1 VRILVCPPEFFAVD
15 YVINPWMKG
24 QLGRVDRVLA
34 HTQWSELI
42 EAFARIASVEEIS
55 PRDDSPDMC
64 FTANAGLTAFGRVI
78 PASFR
83 MPERTR
89 EEEPF
94 LDWFARQGFDVV
106 SLSGE
111 DSFEG
116 EGDALFQPGEPLLW
130 AGYGVRSALET
141 HSVLGETFGAEVVSL
156 RLVDPRFY
164 HLDTCF
170 APLPDGR
177 LIYYPAAFD
186 ARSRRRIE
194 RRIPAAKRIMV
205 DEKDAI
211 GFACNILRIE
221 DQLFL
226 NQASSRLRTS
236 LAEWGFETRI
246 QPVSEFLKAGG
257 GVKCLS
263 LILDQTPFLQIT
275 PPPSSPIR
283 ARQVELKGHL
293 LDDGCLG
300 QALDLV
306 IESGCSFRITSLALA
321 ERKDQ
326 ESRGVVRVVAPS
338 QESLDRVLLE
348 LIGVG
353 ARPLEFEL
361 LAERDSESAAVES
374 DPGP

>member
-1 VRILVCPPEFFAVD
+1 VRILVCAPEFFAVD

-24 QLGRVDRVLA
+24 QLGRVDRALA
-34 HTQWSELI
+34 HTQWCELT
-42 EAFARIASVEEIS
+42 ESFARIASVEEIT
-55 PRDDSPDMC
+55 PRDGSPDMC

-78 PASFR
+78 PACFR

-94 LDWFARQGFDVV
+94 IDWFAREGFDVV

-141 HSVLGETFGAEVVSL
+141 HKVLGETFGAEVVSL

-186 ARSRRRIE
+186 ERSRRSIE
-194 RRIPAAKRIMV
+194 RRIPADKRVMV

-211 GFACNILRIE
+211 GFACNLLRIE

-226 NQASSRLRTS
+226 NQASRRLRTS
-236 LAEWGFETRI
+236 LAEWGFETHVR
-246 QPVSEFLKAGG
+246 PVSEFLKAGG

-263 LILDQTPFLQIT
+263 LILDQTPFLRMT
-275 PPPSSPIR
+275 PPPPSAIR
-283 ARQVELKGHL
+283 AKQVELRGHL
-293 LDDGCLG
+293 LDSGSLK
-300 QALDLV
+300 QALDIV
-306 IESGCSFRITSLALA
+306 TEAGSSFRITSLAVA

-326 ESRGVVRVVAPS
+326 ESRVIIRVVAAS
-338 QESLDRVLLE
+338 QERLDRVLTKLGG
-348 LIGVG
+348 LG
-353 ARPLEFEL
+353 AEPVT
-361 LAERDSESAAVES
+361 SE
-374 DPGP
+374 

>member
-1 VRILVCPPEFFAVD
+1 VEVSYVRILVCAPEYFAVD

-34 HTQWSELI
+34 HAQWSELT
-42 EAFARIASVEEIS
+42 ESFSRIASVEEIS
-55 PRDDSPDMC
+55 PSEGSPDMC

-78 PASFR
+78 PACFR

-89 EEEPF
+89 EEESF
-94 LDWFARQGFDVV
+94 ISWFAREGFDVV

-111 DSFEG
+111 DPFEG

-141 HSVLGETFGAEVVSL
+141 HRLLAETFGAEVVSL
-156 RLVDPRFY
+156 RLVDARFY

-186 ARSRRRIE
+186 ARSQRSIE
-194 RRIPAAKRIMV
+194 RRIPAGKRIMV

-211 GFACNILRIE
+211 GFACNLLRIE
-221 DQLFL
+221 DQIFL
-226 NQASSRLRTS
+226 NQASRRLRTS
-236 LAEWGFETRI
+236 LAEWGFETHVR
-246 QPVSEFLKAGG
+246 PVSEFLKAGG

-263 LILDQTPFLQIT
+263 LILDQTPFLRIT
-275 PPPSSPIR
+275 PTPPSPIR
-283 ARQVELKGHL
+283 VTQIELRGHL
-293 LDDGCLG
+293 LDKGCLS
-300 QALDLV
+300 QALDV
-306 IESGCSFRITSLALA
+306 VTEAGSSFRITSLAVA

-326 ESRGVVRVVAPS
+326 ESRAIIRVVAPS
-338 QESLDRVLLE
+338 QECLDRVLTKLGG
-348 LIGVG
+348 LG
-353 ARPLEFEL
+353 AEPLT
-361 LAERDSESAAVES
+361 SQ
-374 DPGP
+374 